1 MTNLTKTLEERGN
14 RYGRFDGHSEITQAL
29 KRTLR
34 GEDNKFSEQRESALA
49 LAWMRLEDDQRESLE
64 MIAHKIGRIL
74 NGDPNYADSWADI
87 AGYAKLVA
95 DRLEEKEHEERDK
108 DLAGT
113 VVPSDAVVSGGV
125 SRENAEEFHKAFPPA
140 ILVSANPSAVRGGQR
155 KGARTG
161 AATRR

>member
-34 GEDNKFSEQRESALA
+34 GEDNQFSEQRASAFA
-49 LAWMRLEDDQRESLE
+49 LAWVRLEDDQRESLE
-64 MIAHKIGRIL
+64 MIVHKIGRIL
-74 NGDPNYADSWADI
+74 NGDPNYSDSWADI

-95 DRLEEKEHEERDK
+95 DRLEEKEHDELHK

-113 VVPSDAVVSGGV
+113 VVPSDDVVSSVAVGETRQGRHNV
-125 SRENAEEFHKAFPPA
+125 TVLDE
-140 ILVSANPSAVRGGQR
+140 NPSAVRGGQR
-155 KGARTG
+155 KGAGTG
-161 AATRR
+161 ATTRR